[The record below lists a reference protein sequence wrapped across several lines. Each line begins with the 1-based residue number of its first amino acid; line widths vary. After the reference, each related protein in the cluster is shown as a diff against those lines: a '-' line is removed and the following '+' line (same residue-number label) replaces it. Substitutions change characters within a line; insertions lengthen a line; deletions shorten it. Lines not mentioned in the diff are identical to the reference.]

1 MKPDMATPSE
11 LLEIS
16 LDKFN
21 EIISMGTLALH
32 EREIPLENWRNQL
45 GRIRSWAE
53 KTEVS
58 RAGQSFLDYRQ
69 RDASRHG
76 NLTVKLLERL
86 QELLSDLSEVLCEE
100 AMRESSQDKEYEP
113 YGQVA
118 DKLEE
123 TTEIQQIYYLLA
135 ETISYLIQS

>member
-1 MKPDMATPSE
+1 MATPSE
-11 LLEIS
+11 LLRKS
-16 LDKFN
+16 LNKFN
-21 EIISMGTLALH
+21 EIISTGALALH
-32 EREIPLENWRNQL
+32 EGEVPLEQWRNQL

-53 KTEVS
+53 KTETS
-58 RAGQSFLDYRQ
+58 RADQSFLDYRQ

-76 NLTVKLLERL
+76 NPTVKLLERL
-86 QELLSDLSEVLCEE
+86 QELLSDLSEVLREE
-100 AMRESSQDKEYEP
+100 SLGESSQDKKYEL

-135 ETISYLIQS
+135 ETISYFTQS

>member
-1 MKPDMATPSE
+1 MTPEMATPSE
-11 LLEIS
+11 LLRKS
-16 LDKFN
+16 LNKYN
-21 EIISMGTLALH
+21 EIISMGALALH
-32 EREIPLENWRNQL
+32 EREIPLEQWRNQQ

-58 RAGQSFLDYRQ
+58 KAGQSFLDYRQ

-76 NLTVKLLERL
+76 NPTVKLLERL
-86 QELLSDLSEVLCEE
+86 QELLSDLSGVLHEE
-100 AMRESSQDKEYEP
+100 AIGESSQDKEYEP

-123 TTEIQQIYYLLA
+123 ITEIQQIYYLLA
-135 ETISYLIQS
+135 ETICYLTPS